1 MRLHYG
7 GDFDIFFFFFYFFS
21 FFLLKFTLGKRA
33 YRRVSSLVP
42 SISPYHRSTLQQY
55 ETIIYT
61 STGRRITV
69 LREKW
74 LNACPSLVYIFLSFP
89 FLSSFSFPLPP
100 FPIPFLFRYAHRRFF
115 RHFTPGYA
123 QLSFDQLRVD
133 RIEDRTFATQ
143 NSSLARIRSR
153 YFDSSRQRSLYIFSS
168 RSRKFSLR
176 PKRGRRDWYSFDEF
190 RESFARIR
198 GWSYLREKTR
208 PSSRHTGLTFLHTLF
223 RSCEIAYRWLIDTDS
238 NFVGLSAVS
247 AAGRMETLTGTDRY
261 KRNSPPSF
269 LDNPLSLSRGRVGR
283 QLDKTSSQELTWVC
297 TSFFLSFFLSKGESW
312 KVDS

>member
-1 MRLHYG
+1 M
-7 GDFDIFFFFFYFFS
+7 
-21 FFLLKFTLGKRA
+21 TEC
-33 YRRVSSLVP
+33 VSLS
-42 SISPYHRSTLQQY
+42 R
-55 ETIIYT
+55 IY
-61 STGRRITV
+61 
-69 LREKW
+69 
-74 LNACPSLVYIFLSFP
+74 FLSFP

-269 LDNPLSLSRGRVGR
+269 LDNPLSLSRGRRVGR